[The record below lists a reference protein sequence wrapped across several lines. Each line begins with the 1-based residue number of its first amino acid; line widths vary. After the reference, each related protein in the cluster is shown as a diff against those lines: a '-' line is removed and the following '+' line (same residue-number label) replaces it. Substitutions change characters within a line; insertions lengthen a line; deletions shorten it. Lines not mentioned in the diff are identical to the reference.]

1 MDKTISRKKYRLL
14 RDKLSS
20 RQILKKSDE
29 IAACFIEVFYPLI
42 KKPKTVMIYIS
53 TQSEVSTS
61 EIIQYLLQKRI
72 NVYVPCIDKG
82 IIIPVLYT
90 KSCSLVKGAFNIEEP
105 KKKTKLPRTTNLDL
119 IIAPGI
125 AFDNKGNRIGFGK
138 GFFDKFLA
146 TLDTTS
152 IKLALAFE
160 TQLVKKISSAKHD
173 IKMDYII
180 TEKRLIPCGVF
191 K

>member
-1 MDKTISRKKYRLL
+1 MDKTILRKKYRLL

-20 RQILKKSDE
+20 RQILQKSDE
-29 IAACFIEVFYPLI
+29 IAACFIDVFYPLI
-42 KKPKTVMIYIS
+42 KKPKAVMIYIS

-72 NVYVPCIDKG
+72 KVYVPCIDNG

-173 IKMDYII
+173 MKMDYII
-180 TEKRLIPCGVF
+180 TEKRLISCGVF